1 MKGTLNNPKA
11 AFHAFHRTSY
21 FTSQPTSIMR
31 LGKTPS
37 SLVSLAIILSI
48 HIAQASPLPK
58 DEWIIEQQNSTL
70 ELRQCA
76 LLCGYYNQVT
86 CGCGQACTTIAGEAS
101 CVAAAATATVTQ
113 AGGANGEWQIFTS
126 TYVETDLV
134 TVVTTFSSFVVAPT
148 TAYVAPVQTQVI
160 VTTVE
165 APVPVQTVLTCA
177 TNQACGNI
185 CCASDQFC
193 AYSGQCSALAGGST
207 ANNVASTLYLA
218 STVVESTASA
228 FIRPT
233 SNSILTVT
241 STGTATTTI
250 PFQTPVGTDGSSL
263 TGITAT
269 QQNAGL
275 SGGAIAGIVI
285 GVLVLIFILFL
296 ICACCLAKGLIDTI
310 LGCFGLGP
318 RSRRRVTETTVIEDR
333 HSRHSGRV
341 QGGGRTWYGARING
355 QNANQNQR
363 SSGWGGALGVGA
375 ALAALAVILGIK
387 RRNDRREEKTE
398 YSGSSY
404 SYSYDDTSAS
414 KLFSLQ
420 IPRVLC

>member
-1 MKGTLNNPKA
+1 
-11 AFHAFHRTSY
+11 
-21 FTSQPTSIMR
+21 MR
-31 LGKTPS
+31 LRQTSTLLSLLVIVLS
-37 SLVSLAIILSI
+37 SAHLART
-48 HIAQASPLPK
+48 SPLPL
-58 DEWIIEQQNSTL
+58 DELIIKQQNATL

-76 LLCGYYNQVT
+76 VLCGYYNQVT

-101 CVAAAATATVTQ
+101 CVAAAATTVATQ
-113 AGGANGEWQIFTS
+113 AGGGNGQWQWFTS

-148 TAYVAPVQTQVI
+148 TAYVAPVQTQVV

-165 APVPVQTVLTCA
+165 APAPVQTVLTCA

-207 ANNVASTLYLA
+207 ANNVVSTLYLA

-285 GVLVLIFILFL
+285 GVLVLLFILFL
-296 ICACCLAKGLIDTI
+296 LCACCLAKGLIDTI
-310 LGCFGLGP
+310 LGCFGLGK
-318 RSRRRVTETTVIEDR
+318 RSKRRVTDTTIIEEH

-341 QGGGRTWYGARING
+341 QGGGRTWYGTRING
-355 QNANQNQR
+355 QNANKK
-363 SSGWGGALGVGA
+363 SSGLGGALGVGA
-375 ALAALAVILGIK
+375 LLATLAVVLGIR
-387 RRNDRREEKTE
+387 RRNERKEEKTE
-398 YSGSSY
+398 YTGSSY
-404 SYSYDDTSAS
+404 SYSYDTSES
-414 KLFSLQ
+414 ESGSL
-420 IPRVLC
+420 

>member
-1 MKGTLNNPKA
+1 MP
-11 AFHAFHRTSY
+11 
-21 FTSQPTSIMR
+21 SI
-31 LGKTPS
+31 LL
-37 SLVSLAIILSI
+37 SLLAIVVSSA
-48 HIAQASPLPK
+48 HIARASPLPQ
-58 DEWIIEQQNSTL
+58 DEFIIERQNSTL

-76 LLCGYYNQVT
+76 VLCGYYNQVT

-101 CVAAAATATVTQ
+101 CAAAAVAATVTS
-113 AGGANGEWQIFTS
+113 AGSGNGQWQWFTS

-148 TAYVAPVQTQVI
+148 TAYVTPVQTQVV
-160 VTTVE
+160 VTTVV

-193 AYSGQCSALAGGST
+193 AYSGQCSALEAAST
-207 ANNVASTLYLA
+207 ANNVVSTLYLA

-250 PFQTPVGTDGSSL
+250 PFQTPIGTDGSSL

-269 QQNAGL
+269 QQSSGL

-296 ICACCLAKGLIDTI
+296 ICACCLAKGLIDTV

-318 RSRRRVTETTVIEDR
+318 RSRRRVTDTTVVEEH

-341 QGGGRTWYGARING
+341 QNGGRTWYGTRING
-355 QNANQNQR
+355 QDANR
-363 SSGWGGALGVGA
+363 KSSGWGGALGVGA
-375 ALAALAVILGIK
+375 ALAALAVVLGIR
-387 RRNDRREEKTE
+387 RRNERKEDKTE
-398 YSGSSY
+398 YTGSSY
-404 SYSYDDTSAS
+404 SYSYDTSESSAS
-414 KLFSLQ
+414 TQGQNRRDS
-420 IPRVLC
+420 RRGGSRR

>member
-1 MKGTLNNPKA
+1 
-11 AFHAFHRTSY
+11 
-21 FTSQPTSIMR
+21 MR
-31 LGKTPS
+31 LRQS
-37 SLVSLAIILSI
+37 STLLSLLVIVLSSAHLARS
-48 HIAQASPLPK
+48 SPLPQ
-58 DEWIIEQQNSTL
+58 DELIIRQQNSTL

-76 LLCGYYNQVT
+76 VLCGYYNQVT

-101 CVAAAATATVTQ
+101 CVAAAAATTVATQ
-113 AGGANGEWQIFTS
+113 VGSGNGQWQWFTS

-148 TAYVAPVQTQVI
+148 TAYVAPVQTQVV

-165 APVPVQTVLTCA
+165 APAPVQTVLTCA

-185 CCASDQFC
+185 CCASNQFC
-193 AYSGQCSALAGGST
+193 AYANQCSALEGAST
-207 ANNVASTLYLA
+207 ANNAVSTLFVA

-250 PFQTPVGTDGSSL
+250 PFQTPIGTDGSSL

-318 RSRRRVTETTVIEDR
+318 RSRRRVTDTTVIEER

-341 QGGGRTWYGARING
+341 QGGGRTWYGTRING
-355 QNANQNQR
+355 QNANKNN
-363 SSGWGGALGVGA
+363 SGWGGALGVGA
-375 ALAALAVILGIK
+375 ALAALAVVLGIR
-387 RRNDRREEKTE
+387 RRNERKEDKTE
-398 YSGSSY
+398 YTGSSY
-404 SYSYDDTSAS
+404 SYSYDTSES
-414 KLFSLQ
+414 KSGSSE
-420 IPRVLC
+420 R

>member
-1 MKGTLNNPKA
+1 
-11 AFHAFHRTSY
+11 
-21 FTSQPTSIMR
+21 MR
-31 LGKTPS
+31 LQMSTIF
-37 SLVSLAIILSI
+37 SLLTIILSSA
-48 HIAQASPLPK
+48 HLARSSPLPQ
-58 DEWIIEQQNSTL
+58 DELIIRQQNGTL

-76 LLCGYYNQVT
+76 ILCGYYNQVT

-101 CVAAAATATVTQ
+101 CVAAAATTVATQ
-113 AGGANGEWQIFTS
+113 AGGGNGQWQWFTS

-165 APVPVQTVLTCA
+165 ASAPVQTVLTCA

-193 AYSGQCSALAGGST
+193 AYSGQCSALGGAST
-207 ANNVASTLYLA
+207 ANNVVSTLYLA
-218 STVVESTASA
+218 STVVESTVSA

-250 PFQTPVGTDGSSL
+250 PFQTPIGTDGSSL
-263 TGITAT
+263 SGITAT

-296 ICACCLAKGLIDTI
+296 LCACCLAKGLIDTI

-318 RSRRRVTETTVIEDR
+318 RSKRRVTDTTIIEEH

-341 QGGGRTWYGARING
+341 QGGGRTWYGTRING
-355 QNANQNQR
+355 QNTNKK

-375 ALAALAVILGIK
+375 ALAALAVILGF
-387 RRNDRREEKTE
+387 RRRKERKDDKTE
-398 YSGSSY
+398 YTASSY
-404 SYSYDDTSAS
+404 SYSYDTSES
-414 KLFSLQ
+414 KSGSLGM
-420 IPRVLC
+420 VDD

>member
-1 MKGTLNNPKA
+1 
-11 AFHAFHRTSY
+11 
-21 FTSQPTSIMR
+21 MR
-31 LGKTPS
+31 LRQTPS
-37 SLVSLAIILSI
+37 TFFSLLAILFSA
-48 HIAQASPLPK
+48 HIVQPSPLPI
-58 DEWIIEQQNSTL
+58 DEFIIEQQNSTL

-76 LLCGYYNQVT
+76 VLCGYYNQVT

-101 CVAAAATATVTQ
+101 CVAAAATAVATATVTQ
-113 AGGANGEWQIFTS
+113 AGSGNGQWQWFTS

-165 APVPVQTVLTCA
+165 APAPVQTVLTCA

-207 ANNVASTLYLA
+207 ANNVVSTLYLA

-250 PFQTPVGTDGSSL
+250 PFQTPIGTDGSSL

-269 QQNAGL
+269 QQSSGL

-285 GVLVLIFILFL
+285 GVLVLLFILFL

-318 RSRRRVTETTVIEDR
+318 RSRRRVTDTTVIEEH

-341 QGGGRTWYGARING
+341 QNGGRTWYGTRING
-355 QNANQNQR
+355 QNANKK

-375 ALAALAVILGIK
+375 ALAALAVVLGIK
-387 RRNDRREEKTE
+387 RRNDRKAEKTE
-398 YSGSSY
+398 YTGSSY
-404 SYSYDDTSAS
+404 SYSYDTSETFPHKIEVGGTVGEEIVAEEVQDDS
-414 KLFSLQ
+414 TGDKGGISGETA
-420 IPRVLC
+420 

>member
-1 MKGTLNNPKA
+1 MSL
-11 AFHAFHRTSY
+11 
-21 FTSQPTSIMR
+21 PTSTIQLRQMST
-31 LGKTPS
+31 LL
-37 SLVSLAIILSI
+37 SLLVLVLFSTQSVRS
-48 HIAQASPLPK
+48 SPLPQ
-58 DEWIIEQQNSTL
+58 DELIIRQQNGTL

-76 LLCGYYNQVT
+76 VLCGYYNQVT
-86 CGCGQACTTIAGEAS
+86 CGCDQACTTIAGEAS
-101 CVAAAATATVTQ
+101 CVAAAATAVATQ
-113 AGGANGEWQIFTS
+113 VGSGNGQWQWFTS
-126 TYVETDLV
+126 TFVETDLV

-148 TAYVAPVQTQVI
+148 TTAYVAPIQTQVV
-160 VTTVE
+160 VTTVV
-165 APVPVQTVLTCA
+165 APVPAPTVLTCA

-193 AYSGQCSALAGGST
+193 AYSGQCSALAGAST
-207 ANNVASTLYLA
+207 ANNIVSTLYLA
-218 STVVESTASA
+218 STVVASTASA

-250 PFQTPVGTDGSSL
+250 PFQTPIGTDGSSL

-296 ICACCLAKGLIDTI
+296 LCACCLAKGLIDTI
-310 LGCFGLGP
+310 LGCFGLGK
-318 RSRRRVTETTVIEDR
+318 RSRRRVTDTTIIEEH

-341 QGGGRTWYGARING
+341 QRGGRTWYGTRING
-355 QNANQNQR
+355 QNANKK

-375 ALAALAVILGIK
+375 ALAALAVVLGIR
-387 RRNDRREEKTE
+387 RRNERKEEKTE
-398 YSGSSY
+398 YTGSSY
-404 SYSYDDTSAS
+404 SYSYDTSES
-414 KLFSLQ
+414 KSDA
-420 IPRVLC
+420 LCTMVETR